1 MTQFEKIKNMNVDE
15 LADFLIM
22 LSESTTTEY
31 DYEDN
36 PYDYTEIIYQ
46 TPFEKYP
53 SWFSY
58 EDVFED
64 TKEILLKESWL

>member
-1 MTQFEKIKNMNVDE
+1 MTQFEKIKNMNIDE

-22 LSESTTTEY
+22 QSESTTTEY
-31 DYEDN
+31 DYNED

-53 SWFSY
+53 GWFSY

-64 TKEILLKESWL
+64 TKEILLKES